1 MPNNLMSAVAFNYTY
16 NKVSMLLQALCV
28 AMLLLLASTQ
38 AHAKPEYVVGL
49 TEQDIRIASI
59 EDMEL
64 GFNYQL
70 DKLSKEKDF
79 SLKVKIYPNES
90 QLQKLLVEHKV
101 IGYFGTSI
109 SLFSNQNLFDPLY
122 LYTPVINDQI
132 KNRYVVLVRKDSGI
146 NQISQLKQKNIAYCT
161 ADAVGVL
168 FLRLQLKEK
177 GLSNIDSFFNKMVIK
192 KNPNLAT
199 SATFFKET
207 DATIVLESDFLIASE
222 LNPQLLKQM
231 TSIGT
236 SPEYVTDI
244 LAFSYNATSM
254 PEFDID
260 ETVQRVANAATSGL
274 TRNSKYKF
282 MRKIKLEDL
291 NSVRDLFEKTN
302 LVKGKP

>member
-1 MPNNLMSAVAFNYTY
+1 MSAVAFNYAH

-38 AHAKPEYVVGL
+38 AHAKPEYIVGL

-101 IGYFGTSI
+101 IGYFGTSVSI
-109 SLFSNQNLFDPLY
+109 FSNQNLFDPLY

-207 DATIVLESDFLIASE
+207 DATMVLESDFLIASE

-254 PEFDID
+254 PGFDID

-302 LVKGKP
+302 LIKGKP